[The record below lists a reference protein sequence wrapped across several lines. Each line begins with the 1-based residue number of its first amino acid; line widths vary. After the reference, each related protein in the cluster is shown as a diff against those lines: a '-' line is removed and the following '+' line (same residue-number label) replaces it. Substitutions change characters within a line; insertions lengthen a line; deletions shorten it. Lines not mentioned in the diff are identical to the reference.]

1 VTAGHDD
8 HNRNPGSKTAAA
20 TNQTSERLC
29 LSIPEVAVQLGISRS
44 NCYELC
50 RAGDIPTIRLG
61 LKRLVVPRAALEK
74 WLEAQTKGGMNC
86 HD

>member
-1 VTAGHDD
+1 MIAGQDD
-8 HNRNPGSKTAAA
+8 RNPITP
-20 TNQTSERLC
+20 EHLC

-50 RAGDIPTIRLG
+50 RLGVIPTIRLG

-74 WLEAQTKGGMNC
+74 WLEEQTKGRYG
-86 HD
+86 HDCNEK

>member
-50 RAGDIPTIRLG
+50 RAGIIPVIRLG
-61 LKRLVVPRAALEK
+61 QKRLVVPRAALEK